1 MKKIITSATPIQLAA
16 HALVFGGF
24 HRSPV
29 LTVALGA
36 LVFLGGIGLVQAA
49 DPLVVDK
56 GKVTI
61 NGSLEVNGPLTVTG
75 KTTTIE
81 KALNVTGETTLA
93 ATEIKETLNV
103 TGETTTIE
111 KALNVTGTTNLAATT
126 INKTLNVTGET
137 TLAATEIKETLKV
150 TGKTNLAD
158 TTIKTLTVGKTV
170 LKGTAL
176 DGIQALDVEG
186 PVIQKM
192 DVISIGRINP
202 SLAFHQPKHPVL
214 NYFEHHLRGKPRGTS
229 LKAITNNP
237 NWVGGY
243 FEGWVAFDGKIKVL
257 YSAVPAG
264 VASID

>member
-176 DGIQALDVEG
+176 DGIRPISQALDVEG

-192 DVISIGRINP
+192 DVILMSPHDPTPFNP
-202 SLAFHQPKHPVL
+202 VFD
-214 NYFEHHLRGKPRGTS
+214 YFEYHLRGKPVGTS
-229 LKAITNNP
+229 LKAITDHVV
-237 NWVGGY
+237 WVDGY
-243 FEGWVAFDGKIKVL
+243 WEGWVASDGKVKVAF
-257 YSAVPAG
+257 SKVPTVVYPLG
-264 VASID
+264 